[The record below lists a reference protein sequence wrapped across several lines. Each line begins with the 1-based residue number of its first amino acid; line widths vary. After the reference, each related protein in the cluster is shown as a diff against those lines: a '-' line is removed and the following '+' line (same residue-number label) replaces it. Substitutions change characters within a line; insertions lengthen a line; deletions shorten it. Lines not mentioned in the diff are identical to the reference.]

1 MGEIVSLKLHR
12 KRKTRAAKEDLA
24 AENRVQ
30 FGRAKAEKKLTD
42 ALNEKAAKD
51 IDKHKRAD

>member
-12 KRKTRAAKEDLA
+12 KQKARAEKEAQA
-24 AENRVQ
+24 AENRLA
-30 FGRAKAEKKLTD
+30 FGRTKHEKQVSE

-51 IDKHKRAD
+51 LDAHKREE